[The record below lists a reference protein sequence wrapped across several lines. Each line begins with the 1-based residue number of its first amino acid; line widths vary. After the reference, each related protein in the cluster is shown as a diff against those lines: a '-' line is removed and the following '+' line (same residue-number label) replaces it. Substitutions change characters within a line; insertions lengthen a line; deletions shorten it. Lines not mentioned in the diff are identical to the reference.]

1 MDKLELAKIAL
12 LGMQRQPWE
21 QGVAMQAFL
30 ECEEDRIVEMCI
42 RDRPG
47 AADLQCV

>member
-30 ECEEDRIVEMCI
+30 ECEEDRIV
-42 RDRPG
+42 
-47 AADLQCV
+47 AAMAKEAAYRRL